1 MLQLEKRVRE
11 HAGDT
16 EPAWKSAGARP
27 GVEVWRIEQFQIVPR
42 EVNGEFYDG
51 DSYIVLHV
59 SVSDCWKYDTLIL
72 LFRLTKRTSI
82 PKLCRMIFTFGL
94 GRKHLKM
101 RLAQQRTRPSNWM
114 TVSLSS

>member
-16 EPAWKSAGARP
+16 EPAWESAGAKP

-59 SVSDCWKYDTLIL
+59 SVSDCWKYYILIL
-72 LFRLTKRTSI
+72 
-82 PKLCRMIFTFGL
+82 
-94 GRKHLKM
+94 
-101 RLAQQRTRPSNWM
+101 
-114 TVSLSS
+114 